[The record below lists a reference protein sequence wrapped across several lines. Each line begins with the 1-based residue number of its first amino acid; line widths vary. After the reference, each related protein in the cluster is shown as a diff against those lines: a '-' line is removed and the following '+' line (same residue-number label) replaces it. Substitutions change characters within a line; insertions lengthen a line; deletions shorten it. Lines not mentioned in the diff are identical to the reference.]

1 MECQVPSRQRL
12 VDLFHEWGPGV
23 YRFALGLVRHPQEA
37 EDVLQETFL
46 KLMRHLDAEEE
57 EDNLRGWVFTV
68 AANACRDRIRRRAR
82 WLPWTAE
89 TDLRVEPEARPDDD
103 GRERAARAA
112 LERLSTRDRLL
123 VTLRAQG
130 LSYRD
135 IAAATSLQPT
145 SVGRLLAR
153 ALDRWER
160 AYHDAPAVPQAYG
173 RSSS

>member
-1 MECQVPSRQRL
+1 MECQVTSRQRL

-46 KLMRHLDAEEE
+46 KLMRHLDAG
-57 EDNLRGWVFTV
+57 EDENNLRGWVFTV

-82 WLPWTAE
+82 WLPWTPE
-89 TDLRVEPEARPDDD
+89 TDLRVEPEALPDDE
-103 GRERAARAA
+103 GRIRVARAA

-135 IAAATSLQPT
+135 IAAAMSLQPT

>member
-1 MECQVPSRQRL
+1 MECQVTSRQRL

-23 YRFALGLVRHPQEA
+23 YRFALGLVRHPEEA

-46 KLMRHLDAEEE
+46 KLMRHLDAGADEA
-57 EDNLRGWVFTV
+57 NLRAWVFTV

-82 WLPWTAE
+82 WLPWTSK
-89 TDLRVEPEARPDDD
+89 TDQRVQPEVLPDDD
-103 GRERAARAA
+103 SRMRAAQTA
-112 LERLSTRDRLL
+112 LQRLPTRDRLL

-135 IAAATSLQPT
+135 IAAAMSLQPT

-160 AYHDAPAVPQAYG
+160 AYQDTPAVPRAYG
-173 RSSS
+173 RSPS